1 MRDLKMLIEIEI
13 KMIQIEIY
21 NIIKR
26 NNLMLITCNINK
38 YKINN
43 N

>member
-13 KMIQIEIY
+13 KRIQIEIY

-26 NNLMLITCNINK
+26 NNLMLITFNINK